1 MRQGT
6 PVTRE
11 QVRVGIVLILALAML
26 AVGVFRIGEK
36 GNVFGERYR
45 LVTTLRSAAGL
56 APGAV
61 VQLAGQSVGQVDQ
74 VELIEPEQRPS
85 TGEAVAVWLAINR
98 EVQNQI
104 RSDSRAQ
111 VRTQGLLGD
120 KVIDIRPGTAEARI
134 LMPGDTVP
142 SAGATDYDALIA
154 EGALAVEDLTALT
167 RNLADLTSGFL
178 AGQGTIG
185 QLVVDDALYTRIVSI
200 SQSLD
205 QLLAGAASD
214 SSSLVQLL
222 TDDALYHSLRSS
234 LAAFDTLTSRVAAG
248 EGTLGRML
256 RSDSLYLALRS
267 TVRHSDSLFAAMQ
280 AGQGTAGKLLTD
292 DRMYEALLKTV
303 GELNSLLEA
312 IQEDPDRYVPPIS
325 IF

>member
-11 QVRVGIVLILALAML
+11 HVRVGIVLILALGL
-26 AVGVFRIGEK
+26 LTFAVLRIG
-36 GNVFGERYR
+36 GSGHVFGERYR
-45 LVTTLRSAAGL
+45 LVTTLRTAAGL

-74 VELIEPEQRPS
+74 VELIEPEDRPAS
-85 TGEAVAVWLAINR
+85 GEAVAVWLAINL

-120 KVIDIRPGTAEARI
+120 KVIDIRPGTAEARV

-142 SAGATDYDALIA
+142 SAGSTDYDALIA
-154 EGALAVEDLTALT
+154 EGALAVEDLTELT

-185 QLVVDDALYTRIVSI
+185 QLVTDDALYTRIVSI

-205 QLLAGAASD
+205 ELLAGVASD

-222 TDDALYHSLRSS
+222 TDDVLYHSLRSS
-234 LAAFDTLTSRVAAG
+234 VAAFDTLTSIVAAG

-267 TVRHSDSLFAAMQ
+267 TVRRSDSLLASMQ

-292 DRMYEALLKTV
+292 DRMYEELLKTV
-303 GELNSLLEA
+303 GELNSLLKA
-312 IQEDPDRYVPPIS
+312 VQEDPDRYVPPIS